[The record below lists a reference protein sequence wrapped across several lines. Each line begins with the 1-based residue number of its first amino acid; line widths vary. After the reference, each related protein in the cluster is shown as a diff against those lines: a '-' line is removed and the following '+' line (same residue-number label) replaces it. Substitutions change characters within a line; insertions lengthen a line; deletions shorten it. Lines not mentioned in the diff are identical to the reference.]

1 MRVHV
6 DVLGSLYTLG
16 GIFAL
21 LVGVSL
27 GVLAFGTNAAVVSLT
42 VRIVPTDPVVW
53 LLIAAGVVCLVT
65 GVLMMATGRAIRRRS
80 RLGRAAALVAGTL
93 NLAVVPF
100 GTALGIYT
108 FWVLMNDEG
117 RQQFYT
123 IES

>member
-16 GIFAL
+16 GIFGL

-42 VRIVPTDPVVW
+42 VRVVPTDPVVW
-53 LLIAAGVVCLVT
+53 LLIAAGSVAVVAS
-65 GVLMMATGRAIRRRS
+65 VLMMLTGRAIRRRT
-80 RLGRAAALVAGTL
+80 RFGRTAALVAGTL
-93 NLAVVPF
+93 NLVVVPF

-108 FWVLMNDEG
+108 FWVLLNDEG
-117 RQQFYT
+117 RDEFH
-123 IES
+123 